1 LKQEQVMVKQLLD
14 WAKPNENIRTVLMTS
29 SRANPYA
36 FTDLFT
42 DFDFEIFVDDLEAF
56 SNDDAWL
63 DQFGSLIKKVVLQNG
78 NWRTRL
84 VLYEDG
90 TKIDFQVT
98 TNDFVKHL
106 ASMPELPDAYDNG
119 YKVLLDK
126 DGITKGISAPSYM
139 AYITKKP
146 SAERFA
152 DIINSFW
159 GDTAYVANSLWRDE
173 LYYSKYMLDNVIR
186 FQYLQPV
193 IEWHLGVKH
202 DWSINPNKFGRW
214 FKRYLDSETWAELER
229 TYAGAGIE
237 ENWEA
242 LFRTADF
249 FSRLAQEVGK
259 SLGYEYPMEYE
270 QKMREYLLKVK
281 KLPQDARSFT
291 K

>member
-1 LKQEQVMVKQLLD
+1 MKQEQQMLNELLG
-14 WAKPNENIRTVLMTS
+14 WARQNDNIRTVLMTS
-29 SRANPYA
+29 SRANPRA

-42 DFDFEIFVDDLEAF
+42 DYDFEIFVNELDSFVQDDG
-56 SNDDAWL
+56 WL
-63 DQFGSLIKKVVLQNG
+63 DQFGSLIKKVVLQDG
-78 NWRTRL
+78 DWRTRL

-90 TKIDFQVT
+90 TKMDFQIT

-106 ASMPELPDAYDNG
+106 ASMSELPDAYDNG

-126 DGITKGISAPSYM
+126 DGIAKGIPLPSYT

-173 LYYSKYMLDNVIR
+173 LYFAKYMLDNIIR
-186 FQYLQPV
+186 FHYLQPV

-202 DWSINPNKFGRW
+202 DWSVNPNKFGRW
-214 FKRYLDSETWAELER
+214 FKRYLDGDTWDELEG
-229 TYAGAGIE
+229 TYAGASLE

-242 LFRTADF
+242 LFRMADL

-270 QKMREYLLKVK
+270 QKMREYLLKVRN
-281 KLPQDARSFT
+281 LPLDAESF